1 MKTLVVYYSRSGTT
15 KKIADEICDKM
26 NCDIE
31 EIIDNKNRK
40 GLFGWL
46 IAAFDA
52 RSKKLTVIE
61 NIKNDPSKYDLV
73 IMGTPIWAGL
83 MAPALRT
90 YINQN
95 KNQFKK
101 VAFFCTHG
109 GSGELKTFKD
119 IEDST
124 GIKPISKLGISAKDL
139 QTGYEDK
146 LKEFILEINKI

>member
-73 IMGTPIWAGL
+73 ISICSS
-83 MAPALRT
+83 
-90 YINQN
+90 INPWLL
-95 KNQFKK
+95 FKTL
-101 VAFFCTHG
+101 AISF
-109 GSGELKTFKD
+109 
-119 IEDST
+119 T
-124 GIKPISKLGISAKDL
+124 GRL
-139 QTGYEDK
+139 
-146 LKEFILEINKI
+146 